1 MQRQMPNIH
10 PEPLHSAEVT
20 ARQIAQRY
28 PDAEAIFLAG
38 SIVRGDGTPTSDL
51 DIVIVTTMDPA
62 APYRQSLMLKGWPIE
77 LFVHTPDS
85 LQLFFEKDMATRTP
99 SLLNMCIEGHLL
111 TPANAQSKQIQTEAH
126 TLMEKGPPALSVA
139 EIAARRYALTDL
151 LNDLEGCSDP
161 IEYPF
166 ICQQLLSYALETSL
180 AHQQAWSGKGKWL
193 WRALKRA
200 NPEQANRL
208 EAILCLQ
215 GKAYGTALKHWVENE
230 VLAPLGGPLFDGY
243 YQGASQ

>member
-1 MQRQMPNIH
+1 MPKTH
-10 PEPLHSAEVT
+10 PESLDSAKTT

-62 APYRQSLMLKGWPIE
+62 APYRQSLILKGWPIE

-99 SLLNMCIEGHLL
+99 SLLNMCIEGHLI
-111 TPANAQSKQIQTEAH
+111 TPPNTQSRQIHNHAKA
-126 TLMEKGPPALSVA
+126 LMDQGPPPLSAA
-139 EIAARRYALTDL
+139 EQTARRYALTDL
-151 LNDLEGCSDP
+151 LSDLEGCQQ
-161 IEYPF
+161 ETERHF
-166 ICQQLLSYALETSL
+166 ICQQLLPYALETSL

-208 EAILCLQ
+208 EAILSLH
-215 GKAYGTALKHWVENE
+215 GKAYSTALQHWVEND